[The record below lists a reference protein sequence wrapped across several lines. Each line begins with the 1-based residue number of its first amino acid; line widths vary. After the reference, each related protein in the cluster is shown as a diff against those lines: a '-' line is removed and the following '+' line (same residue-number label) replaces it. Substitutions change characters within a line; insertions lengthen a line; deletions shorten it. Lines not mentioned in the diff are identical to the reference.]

1 MIVSTIRPLSSV
13 ASLGIAILMCANS
26 TWAASNE
33 AALLIEA
40 DTGKVLHAENA
51 HGAVVPSFDHK
62 GFSDA
67 A

>member
-1 MIVSTIRPLSSV
+1 MFV
-13 ASLGIAILMCANS
+13 AALGTAILMSANCAS
-26 TWAASNE
+26 AASNE